1 MTGVQTCALPISAF
15 WHAFFMT
22 REERRVTVLPII
34 EELMESATTKEKV
47 DASNDLRRMFDALWS
62 IAERLAEEENAS
74 ASPRDKAS
82 QFASVETPN
91 DI

>member
-1 MTGVQTCALPISAF
+1 M
-15 WHAFFMT
+15 
-22 REERRVTVLPII
+22 LPII
-34 EELMESATTKEKV
+34 EELMEGATTKEKV

-62 IAERLAEEENAS
+62 IAQRLAEEEKAR